1 MPFPGS
7 QQKSNSK
14 DALWGYTI
22 SDRLRRRGSKEG
34 VMNFKFLFLSALL
47 LPAMAM
53 AENILSVAPEKAN
66 VRSGPG
72 AEYEVVWEAAKFYPV
87 EILDREGNWLRISDY
102 ENDEGWVHRTLL
114 SGVPTVVVTSQK
126 ANVREGPG
134 LEHGVLWV
142 LDKEY
147 SLKLLEAEGDWLKV
161 SDGGEVSG
169 WIHKSVAWGFSEPP
183 SVEKSP
189 AY

>member
-1 MPFPGS
+1 
-7 QQKSNSK
+7 
-14 DALWGYTI
+14 
-22 SDRLRRRGSKEG
+22 
-34 VMNFKFLFLSALL
+34 MNLKLLFFSALL
-47 LPAMAM
+47 LPATAV
-53 AENILSVAPEKAN
+53 AENILSVAPERAN

-72 AEYEVVWEAAKFYPV
+72 GEYDIVWEAARYYPV
-87 EILDREGNWLRISDY
+87 EVLDREGNWLRISDY
-102 ENDEGWVHRTLL
+102 ENEEGWIHRTLL

-134 LEHGVLWV
+134 TERDILWV

-169 WIHKSVAWGFSEPP
+169 WIHTSVVWGFSEAPT
-183 SVEKSP
+183 VEKSP

>member
-1 MPFPGS
+1 
-7 QQKSNSK
+7 
-14 DALWGYTI
+14 
-22 SDRLRRRGSKEG
+22 
-34 VMNFKFLFLSALL
+34 MNFNCLFLYALL

-53 AENILSVAPEKAN
+53 AENILSVAPERAN

-72 AEYEVVWEAAKFYPV
+72 GEYDIVWEAARYYPV
-87 EILDREGNWLRISDY
+87 EVLDREGNWLRISDY
-102 ENDEGWVHRTLL
+102 ENEEGWIHRTLL

-134 LEHGVLWV
+134 TDHDILWV

-169 WIHKSVAWGFSEPP
+169 WIHTSVVWGFSEAPT
-183 SVEKSP
+183 VEKSP

>member
-1 MPFPGS
+1 
-7 QQKSNSK
+7 
-14 DALWGYTI
+14 
-22 SDRLRRRGSKEG
+22 
-34 VMNFKFLFLSALL
+34 MNFILLFLSALL

-53 AENILSVAPEKAN
+53 AENILSVATEKAN

-72 AEYEVVWEAAKFYPV
+72 GEFDIVWEAARYYPV
-87 EILDREGNWLRISDY
+87 EVLDREGNWLRVSDY
-102 ENDEGWVHRTLL
+102 ENDEGWIHKTLL

-126 ANVREGPG
+126 ANIREGPG
-134 LEHGVLWV
+134 MDYDILWV

-147 SLKLLEAEGDWLKV
+147 SLKLLDADGDWLKV

-169 WIHKSVAWGFSEPP
+169 WIHQSVAWGFSKPP
-183 SVEKSP
+183 SVKKSP

>member
-1 MPFPGS
+1 M
-7 QQKSNSK
+7 
-14 DALWGYTI
+14 I
-22 SDRLRRRGSKEG
+22 
-34 VMNFKFLFLSALL
+34 FKLLFLSALL
-47 LPAMAM
+47 LPALAT

-72 AEYEVVWEAAKFYPV
+72 GEYDVVWEAARYYPLEV
-87 EILDREGNWLRISDY
+87 LDKDGNWLRISDY
-102 ENDEGWVHRTLL
+102 ENEEGWIHRTLL
-114 SGVPTVVVTSQK
+114 SGVPTVVVTSRK
-126 ANVREGPG
+126 ANVRGGPG
-134 LEHGVLWV
+134 MEHDILWV

-147 SLKLLEAEGDWLKV
+147 SLKLLDAAGDWLKV

>member
-1 MPFPGS
+1 
-7 QQKSNSK
+7 
-14 DALWGYTI
+14 
-22 SDRLRRRGSKEG
+22 
-34 VMNFKFLFLSALL
+34 MNLKLLFFSALL
-47 LPAMAM
+47 LPATAV
-53 AENILSVAPEKAN
+53 AENILSVAPERAN

-72 AEYEVVWEAAKFYPV
+72 ADYDIVWEVARYYPV
-87 EILDREGNWLRISDY
+87 EVLDRDGNWLRISDC
-102 ENDEGWVHRTLL
+102 ESDEGWIYRTLL

-134 LEHGVLWV
+134 LEHGISWV

-147 SLKLLEAEGDWLKV
+147 SLKLLETEGNWLKV

-169 WIHKSVAWGFSEPP
+169 WIHKSVAWGFSEAP
-183 SVEKSP
+183 SFEKTP